1 MEGMYYPSVIDTQ
14 DNENG
19 AATYQFQLEIPV
31 HCHLDVNYLPPPVI
45 MIDTYDKALC

>member
-31 HCHLDVNYLPPPVI
+31 HCLMDVNYLPPPVI

>member
-1 MEGMYYPSVIDTQ
+1 MIDTQ

-31 HCHLDVNYLPPPVI
+31 HCHMDWKYVDYLPPPVI
-45 MIDTYDKALC
+45 MIDTYDKGYAKDI